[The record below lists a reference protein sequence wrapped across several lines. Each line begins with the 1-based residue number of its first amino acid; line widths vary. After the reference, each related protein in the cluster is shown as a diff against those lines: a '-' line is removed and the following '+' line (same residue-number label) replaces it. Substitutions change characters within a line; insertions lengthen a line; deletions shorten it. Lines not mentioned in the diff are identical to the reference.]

1 MHADRSV
8 TTEWTLVLCNLCP
21 LPHCPV
27 VTQLAKRCREMAWGT
42 WERDY
47 LCLFPSFTHSDM
59 AAVQRYDDAR
69 HVRAP
74 LTVSHSSPSILSA
87 AESSTE
93 KRSYQSTRAG
103 LKQAL
108 KDSVVRSPLPCP
120 VRINAR

>member
-1 MHADRSV
+1 MLIDPSRPNGPLYCVNSV
-8 TTEWTLVLCNLCP
+8 LCPTAQLSPSSTRDAENWPGELGNANTLVS
-21 LPHCPV
+21 
-27 VTQLAKRCREMAWGT
+27 
-42 WERDY
+42 
-47 LCLFPSFTHSDM
+47 FPHSDM

-108 KDSVVRSPLPCP
+108 RDSVVRSPLPCS
-120 VRINAR
+120 VRVNAR